1 MRLLQRT
8 DSLHGSIFH
17 PLALSSQT
25 FSSPEDC
32 MQLIKKHTTTA
43 SQIYIESDG
52 HRVLVNKDEL
62 AVVARLWS
70 VCNNCTVAENCKY
83 QTDLYGRAYTPKMRR
98 RKPNTKQTRHAL
110 AVHKSDWD
118 EDIHGDR
125 FLFDSTYEQNE
136 HIVPWRIRDA
146 DERFGFYV

>member
-1 MRLLQRT
+1 
-8 DSLHGSIFH
+8 
-17 PLALSSQT
+17 
-25 FSSPEDC
+25 

-118 EDIHGDR
+118 EDISR
-125 FLFDSTYEQNE
+125 L
-136 HIVPWRIRDA
+136 VVKRD
-146 DERFGFYV
+146 DEKRWCEVGAAVCRV